1 MPIENIDD
9 SIIIKNNIP
18 KHIAIIMDGNGR
30 WAKEHSLPR
39 IAGHKEGI
47 DSVRAIT
54 KQCGDIGVKHLSLY
68 TFSSE
73 NWHRPKNEVK
83 ALMRLLLLTI
93 RREIKDLNKNNVRL
107 STIGN
112 MDDLPDDARKGME
125 EGLKITENNS
135 GLNLILALSYGGRQE
150 ILKMVQ
156 SIAIKAVKGEI
167 EPEKLSESDIINE
180 LDTAKIPD
188 PDLLIRTGGD
198 QRISNFLLWQ
208 IAYSEIYVTDTY
220 WPEFKEKELLDAVSD
235 FRIVSDVLVVLA
247 NNWMKHD

>member
-1 MPIENIDD
+1 MPIKDIED
-9 SIIIKNNIP
+9 SIINKNNIP

-30 WAKEHSLPR
+30 WAKAHSLPR

-54 KQCGDIGVKHLSLY
+54 KKCGDIGVKHLSLY

-107 STIGN
+107 TTIGN
-112 MDDLPDDARKGME
+112 MGDLPDDARKGME

-150 ILKMVQ
+150 ILKMAQ
-156 SIAIKAVKGEI
+156 SIAIKAVNGEI
-167 EPEKLSESDIINE
+167 EPEKLSEGDIINE

-188 PDLLIRTGGD
+188 PDLLIRTGGE

-220 WPEFKEKELLDAVSD
+220 WPEFREKELLDAVAD
-235 FRIVSDVLVVLA
+235 FQDRERRFGHISEQLDET
-247 NNWMKHD
+247 

>member
-1 MPIENIDD
+1 MSIKDVED
-9 SIIIKNNIP
+9 SIIDKNNIP

-30 WAKEHSLPR
+30 WAKAHSLPR

-54 KQCGDIGVKHLSLY
+54 KKCGDIGVKHLSLY

-73 NWHRPKNEVK
+73 NWSRPLKEVK
-83 ALMRLLLLTI
+83 ALMGLLLLTI

-107 STIGN
+107 TTIGN
-112 MDDLPDDARKGME
+112 MGDLPDDARKGME
-125 EGLKITENNS
+125 ESLKITENNS

-156 SIAIKAVKGEI
+156 SIARKAINGEI
-167 EPEKLSESDIINE
+167 EPEKLSESDIVNE

-208 IAYSEIYVTDTY
+208 IAYSEIYVTDIY
-220 WPEFKEKELLDAVSD
+220 WPEFREKQLLNAIAD
-235 FRIVSDVLVVLA
+235 FQDRERRFGHISEQLDET
-247 NNWMKHD
+247 

>member
-1 MPIENIDD
+1 MPIKDIEN
-9 SIIIKNNIP
+9 SNIINNNIP

-30 WAKEHSLPR
+30 WAKAHSLPR

-54 KQCGDIGVKHLSLY
+54 KKCGDIGVKHLSLY

-73 NWHRPKNEVK
+73 NWSRPIKEVK
-83 ALMRLLLLTI
+83 ALMGLLLLTI

-107 STIGN
+107 TTIGN
-112 MDDLPDDARKGME
+112 MGDLPDDARKGME

-156 SIAIKAVKGEI
+156 SIARKAVNGEI
-167 EPEKLSESDIINE
+167 EPEKLNESDIVNE
-180 LDTAKIPD
+180 LDTANIPD

-220 WPEFKEKELLDAVSD
+220 WPEFKEKELLDAVAD
-235 FRIVSDVLVVLA
+235 FQNRERRFGRISEQLDET
-247 NNWMKHD
+247 

>member
-1 MPIENIDD
+1 MPIKDIEN
-9 SIIIKNNIP
+9 SIINNNNIP

-30 WAKEHSLPR
+30 WAKAHSLPR

-54 KQCGDIGVKHLSLY
+54 KKCGDIGVKHLSLY

-73 NWHRPKNEVK
+73 NWSRPIKEVK
-83 ALMRLLLLTI
+83 ALMGLLLLTI

-107 STIGN
+107 TTIGN
-112 MDDLPDDARKGME
+112 MGDLPDDARKGME

-156 SIAIKAVKGEI
+156 SIARKAVNGEI
-167 EPEKLSESDIINE
+167 EPEKLSEGDIVKE

-220 WPEFKEKELLDAVSD
+220 WPEFKEKELLDAVAD
-235 FRIVSDVLVVLA
+235 FQDRERRFGRISEQLD
-247 NNWMKHD
+247 KT

>member
-1 MPIENIDD
+1 MPIKDIEN
-9 SIIIKNNIP
+9 SIINNNNIP

-30 WAKEHSLPR
+30 WAKAHSLPR

-54 KQCGDIGVKHLSLY
+54 KKCGDIGVKHLSLY

-73 NWHRPKNEVK
+73 NWSRPIKEVK
-83 ALMRLLLLTI
+83 ALMGLLLLTI

-107 STIGN
+107 TTIGN
-112 MDDLPDDARKGME
+112 MGDLPDDARKGME

-156 SIAIKAVKGEI
+156 SIARKAVNGEI
-167 EPEKLSESDIINE
+167 EPEKLSEGDIVNE

-220 WPEFKEKELLDAVSD
+220 WPEFKEKELLDAVAD
-235 FRIVSDVLVVLA
+235 FQDRERRFGRISEQLD
-247 NNWMKHD
+247 KT

>member
-1 MPIENIDD
+1 MPIKDIEN
-9 SIIIKNNIP
+9 SIINNNNIP

-30 WAKEHSLPR
+30 WAKAHSLPR

-54 KQCGDIGVKHLSLY
+54 KKCGDIGVKHLSLY

-73 NWHRPKNEVK
+73 NWSRPIKEVK
-83 ALMRLLLLTI
+83 ALMGLLLLTI

-107 STIGN
+107 TTIGN
-112 MDDLPDDARKGME
+112 MGDLPDDARKGME

-156 SIAIKAVKGEI
+156 SIARKAVNGEI
-167 EPEKLSESDIINE
+167 EPEKLSETDIVNE

-220 WPEFKEKELLDAVSD
+220 WPEFKEKELLDAVAD
-235 FRIVSDVLVVLA
+235 FQDRERRFGRISEQLDET
-247 NNWMKHD
+247 

>member
-1 MPIENIDD
+1 MPIKDIED
-9 SIIIKNNIP
+9 SIINKNNIP

-30 WAKEHSLPR
+30 WAKAHSLPR

-54 KQCGDIGVKHLSLY
+54 KKCGDIGVKHLSLY

-73 NWHRPKNEVK
+73 NWSRPIKEVK

-93 RREIKDLNKNNVRL
+93 RREIKDLNKNNFPL
-107 STIGN
+107 TTIGN
-112 MDDLPDDARKGME
+112 IGDLPDDARKGME

-156 SIAIKAVKGEI
+156 SIARKAINGEI
-167 EPEKLSESDIINE
+167 EPEKLSESDIVNE

-188 PDLLIRTGGD
+188 PELLIRTGGD

-220 WPEFKEKELLDAVSD
+220 WPEFKEKELLDAVAD
-235 FRIVSDVLVVLA
+235 FQDRERRFGRISEQLDET
-247 NNWMKHD
+247 

>member
-1 MPIENIDD
+1 MPIKGIED
-9 SIIIKNNIP
+9 SIIDKNNIP

-30 WAKEHSLPR
+30 WAKAHSLPR

-54 KQCGDIGVKHLSLY
+54 KKCGDIGVKHLSLY

-73 NWHRPKNEVK
+73 NWRRPKNEVK

-107 STIGN
+107 TTIGN
-112 MDDLPDDARKGME
+112 MGNLPDDARKGME

-156 SIAIKAVKGEI
+156 SIARKAVNGEL
-167 EPEKLSESDIINE
+167 EPEKLSESDIVNE

-188 PDLLIRTGGD
+188 PDLLIRTGGEL
-198 QRISNFLLWQ
+198 RISNFLLWQ
-208 IAYSEIYVTDTY
+208 IAYSEIYVTDIY
-220 WPEFKEKELLDAVSD
+220 WPEFREKELLDAVAD
-235 FRIVSDVLVVLA
+235 FQARERRFGHISEQLDET
-247 NNWMKHD
+247 

>member
-1 MPIENIDD
+1 MPIKDIEN
-9 SIIIKNNIP
+9 SIINNNNIP

-30 WAKEHSLPR
+30 WAKAHSLPR

-54 KQCGDIGVKHLSLY
+54 KKCGDIGVKHLSLY

-73 NWHRPKNEVK
+73 NWSRPLKEVK
-83 ALMRLLLLTI
+83 ALMGLLLLTI

-107 STIGN
+107 TTIGN
-112 MDDLPDDARKGME
+112 MGDLPDDARKGME

-156 SIAIKAVKGEI
+156 SIARKAINGEI
-167 EPEKLSESDIINE
+167 EPEKLSESDIVNE

-220 WPEFKEKELLDAVSD
+220 WPEFKEKELLDAVAD
-235 FRIVSDVLVVLA
+235 FQDRERRFGRISEQLDET
-247 NNWMKHD
+247 

>member
-1 MPIENIDD
+1 MSIKDVED
-9 SIIIKNNIP
+9 SIIDKNNIP

-30 WAKEHSLPR
+30 WAKVHSLPR

-47 DSVRAIT
+47 VSVRAIT
-54 KQCGDIGVKHLSLY
+54 KICGDIGVKHLSLY

-73 NWHRPKNEVK
+73 NWRRPKNEVK

-107 STIGN
+107 TTIGN
-112 MDDLPDDARKGME
+112 MGDLPDDARKGME
-125 EGLKITENNS
+125 EGLKITEKNS

-156 SIAIKAVKGEI
+156 SIARKALNGEI
-167 EPEKLSESDIINE
+167 EPEKISEDNIVNE

-188 PDLLIRTGGD
+188 PDLLIRTGGEL
-198 QRISNFLLWQ
+198 RISNFLLWQ
-208 IAYSEIYVTDTY
+208 IAYSEIYVTDIY
-220 WPEFKEKELLDAVSD
+220 WPEFREKELLDAVAEFQARERRFGHISEQLD
-235 FRIVSDVLVVLA
+235 ET
-247 NNWMKHD
+247 

>member
-1 MPIENIDD
+1 MPIKNIED
-9 SIIIKNNIP
+9 SIINKNNIP

-30 WAKEHSLPR
+30 WAKAHSLPR

-54 KQCGDIGVKHLSLY
+54 KKCGDIGVKHLSLY

-93 RREIKDLNKNNVRL
+93 RHEIKDLNKNNVRL

-150 ILKMVQ
+150 ILKMAQ
-156 SIAIKAVKGEI
+156 SIAIKAVNGEI
-167 EPEKLSESDIINE
+167 DPEKLSEGDIINE

-188 PDLLIRTGGD
+188 PDLLIRTGGE

-220 WPEFKEKELLDAVSD
+220 WPEFREKELLDAVED
-235 FRIVSDVLVVLA
+235 FQDRERRFGHISEQLDET
-247 NNWMKHD
+247 

>member
-1 MPIENIDD
+1 MPIKDIKD
-9 SIIIKNNIP
+9 SIIDKNNIP

-30 WAKEHSLPR
+30 WAKVHSLPR

-47 DSVRAIT
+47 VSVRAIT
-54 KQCGDIGVKHLSLY
+54 KICGDIGVKHLSLY

-73 NWHRPKNEVK
+73 NWRRPKNEVK

-107 STIGN
+107 TTIGN
-112 MDDLPDDARKGME
+112 MGDLPDDARKGME
-125 EGLKITENNS
+125 EGLKITEKNS

-156 SIAIKAVKGEI
+156 SIARKALNGEI
-167 EPEKLSESDIINE
+167 EPEKISEDNIVNE

-188 PDLLIRTGGD
+188 PELLIRTGGEL
-198 QRISNFLLWQ
+198 RISNFLLWQ
-208 IAYSEIYVTDTY
+208 IAYSEIYVTDIY
-220 WPEFKEKELLDAVSD
+220 WPEFREKELLDAVAEFQARERRFGHISEQLD
-235 FRIVSDVLVVLA
+235 ET
-247 NNWMKHD
+247 

>member
-1 MPIENIDD
+1 MSIKDVED
-9 SIIIKNNIP
+9 SIIDKNNIP

-30 WAKEHSLPR
+30 WAKAHSLPR

-47 DSVRAIT
+47 VSVRAIT
-54 KQCGDIGVKHLSLY
+54 KICGDIGVKHLSLY

-73 NWHRPKNEVK
+73 NWRRPKNEVK

-107 STIGN
+107 TTIGN
-112 MDDLPDDARKGME
+112 MGDLPDDARKGME
-125 EGLKITENNS
+125 EGLKITEKNS

-156 SIAIKAVKGEI
+156 SIARKALNGEI
-167 EPEKLSESDIINE
+167 EPEKISEDNIVNE

-188 PDLLIRTGGD
+188 PELLIRTGGEL
-198 QRISNFLLWQ
+198 RISNFLLWQ
-208 IAYSEIYVTDTY
+208 IAYSEIYVTDIY
-220 WPEFKEKELLDAVSD
+220 WPEFREKELLDAVAEFQARERRFGHISEQLD
-235 FRIVSDVLVVLA
+235 ET
-247 NNWMKHD
+247 

>member
-1 MPIENIDD
+1 MPIKDIED
-9 SIIIKNNIP
+9 SIINKNNIP

-30 WAKEHSLPR
+30 WAKAHSLPR

-54 KQCGDIGVKHLSLY
+54 KKCGDIGVKHLSLY

-73 NWHRPKNEVK
+73 NWRRPKKEVK

-107 STIGN
+107 TTIGN
-112 MDDLPDDARKGME
+112 MGDLPDDARKGME

-156 SIAIKAVKGEI
+156 SIARKAINGEI
-167 EPEKLSESDIINE
+167 EPEKLSEGDIVNE

-220 WPEFKEKELLDAVSD
+220 WPEFKEKELLDAVAD
-235 FRIVSDVLVVLA
+235 FQDRERRFGRISEQLDET
-247 NNWMKHD
+247 

>member
-1 MPIENIDD
+1 MPIKNIED
-9 SIIIKNNIP
+9 SIINKNNIP

-30 WAKEHSLPR
+30 WAKAHSLPR

-54 KQCGDIGVKHLSLY
+54 KKCGDIGVKHLSLY

-73 NWHRPKNEVK
+73 NWSRPIKEVK
-83 ALMRLLLLTI
+83 ALMGLLLLTI

-107 STIGN
+107 TTIGN
-112 MDDLPDDARKGME
+112 MGDLPDDARKGME

-156 SIAIKAVKGEI
+156 SIARKAVNGEI
-167 EPEKLSESDIINE
+167 EPEKLGEIDIVNE

-220 WPEFKEKELLDAVSD
+220 WPEFKEKELLDAVAD
-235 FRIVSDVLVVLA
+235 FQDRERRFGSISEQMDET
-247 NNWMKHD
+247 

>member
-1 MPIENIDD
+1 MSIKDIED
-9 SIIIKNNIP
+9 SIINKNNIP

-30 WAKEHSLPR
+30 WAKAHSLPR

-54 KQCGDIGVKHLSLY
+54 KKCGDIGVKHLSLY

-73 NWHRPKNEVK
+73 NWSRPIKEVQ
-83 ALMRLLLLTI
+83 ALMGLLLLTI

-107 STIGN
+107 TTIGN
-112 MDDLPDDARKGME
+112 MGDLPDDARKGME

-156 SIAIKAVKGEI
+156 SIARKAINGEI
-167 EPEKLSESDIINE
+167 EPEKLSESDIVNE

-220 WPEFKEKELLDAVSD
+220 WPEFKEKELLDAVAD
-235 FRIVSDVLVVLA
+235 FQDRERRFGRISEQLD
-247 NNWMKHD
+247 KT

>member
-1 MPIENIDD
+1 MPIKEIED
-9 SIIIKNNIP
+9 SIINKNNIP

-30 WAKEHSLPR
+30 WAKAHSLPR

-54 KQCGDIGVKHLSLY
+54 KKCGDIGVKHLSLY

-73 NWHRPKNEVK
+73 NWSRPIKEVK
-83 ALMRLLLLTI
+83 ALMGLLLLTI

-107 STIGN
+107 TTIGN
-112 MDDLPDDARKGME
+112 MGDLPDDARKGME

-156 SIAIKAVKGEI
+156 SIARKAINGEI
-167 EPEKLSESDIINE
+167 EPEKLSESDIVNE

-220 WPEFKEKELLDAVSD
+220 WPEFKEKELLDAVAD
-235 FRIVSDVLVVLA
+235 FQDRERRFGRISEQLDET
-247 NNWMKHD
+247 

>member
-1 MPIENIDD
+1 MPKENIED

-112 MDDLPDDARKGME
+112 MDDLPNDARKGME
-125 EGLKITENNS
+125 KGLKITEHNS

-156 SIAIKAVKGEI
+156 SISRKAVNGEI
-167 EPEKLSESDIINE
+167 KPDKLSESDIVNE
-180 LDTAKIPD
+180 LDTANIPD

-220 WPEFKEKELLDAVSD
+220 WPEFKEKELLYAVAD
-235 FRIVSDVLVVLA
+235 FQDRERRFGRISEQLDEA
-247 NNWMKHD
+247 

>member
-1 MPIENIDD
+1 MPIKNIED
-9 SIIIKNNIP
+9 SIINKNNIP

-30 WAKEHSLPR
+30 WAKAHSLPR

-47 DSVRAIT
+47 VSVRAIT
-54 KQCGDIGVKHLSLY
+54 KICGDIGVKHLSLY

-73 NWHRPKNEVK
+73 NWRRPKNEVK

-107 STIGN
+107 TTIGN
-112 MDDLPDDARKGME
+112 IGDLPDDARKGME
-125 EGLKITENNS
+125 EGLKITEKNS

-156 SIAIKAVKGEI
+156 SIARKALNGEI
-167 EPEKLSESDIINE
+167 EPEKISEDNIVNE

-188 PDLLIRTGGD
+188 PDLLIRTGGE

-208 IAYSEIYVTDTY
+208 IAYSEIYVTDIY
-220 WPEFKEKELLDAVSD
+220 WPEFREKQLLNAIAD
-235 FRIVSDVLVVLA
+235 FQDRERRFGHISEQLDET
-247 NNWMKHD
+247 

>member
-1 MPIENIDD
+1 MPIKKIED
-9 SIIIKNNIP
+9 SIINKNNIP

-30 WAKEHSLPR
+30 WAKAHSLPR

-54 KQCGDIGVKHLSLY
+54 KKCGDIGVKHLSLY

-73 NWHRPKNEVK
+73 NWSRPLKEVK
-83 ALMRLLLLTI
+83 ALMGLLLLTI

-107 STIGN
+107 TTIGN
-112 MDDLPDDARKGME
+112 MGDLPDDARKGME

-156 SIAIKAVKGEI
+156 SIARKAVNGEI
-167 EPEKLSESDIINE
+167 EPEKLSESDIVNE

-220 WPEFKEKELLDAVSD
+220 WPEFKEKELLDAVAD
-235 FRIVSDVLVVLA
+235 FQDRERRFGRISE
-247 NNWMKHD
+247 

>member
-1 MPIENIDD
+1 MSIKDVED
-9 SIIIKNNIP
+9 SIIDKNNIP

-30 WAKEHSLPR
+30 WAKAHSLPR

-47 DSVRAIT
+47 VSVRAIT
-54 KQCGDIGVKHLSLY
+54 KICGDIGVKHLSLY

-73 NWHRPKNEVK
+73 NWRRPKNEVK

-107 STIGN
+107 TTIGN
-112 MDDLPDDARKGME
+112 IGDLPDDARKGME
-125 EGLKITENNS
+125 EGLKITEKNS

-156 SIAIKAVKGEI
+156 SIARKALNGEI
-167 EPEKLSESDIINE
+167 EPEKISEDNIVNE

-188 PDLLIRTGGD
+188 PELLIRTGGEL
-198 QRISNFLLWQ
+198 RISNFLLWQ
-208 IAYSEIYVTDTY
+208 IAYSEIYVTDIY
-220 WPEFKEKELLDAVSD
+220 WPEFREKELLDAVAD
-235 FRIVSDVLVVLA
+235 FQARERRFGHISEQLDET
-247 NNWMKHD
+247 

>member
-1 MPIENIDD
+1 MDIED
-9 SIIIKNNIP
+9 SIINKNNIP

-30 WAKEHSLPR
+30 WAKAHSLPR

-54 KQCGDIGVKHLSLY
+54 KKCGDIGVKHLSLY

-73 NWHRPKNEVK
+73 NWSRPIKEVK
-83 ALMRLLLLTI
+83 ALMGLLLLTI

-107 STIGN
+107 TTIGN
-112 MDDLPDDARKGME
+112 MGDLPDDARKGME

-156 SIAIKAVKGEI
+156 SIARKAINGEI
-167 EPEKLSESDIINE
+167 EPEKLSEGDIVNE

-220 WPEFKEKELLDAVSD
+220 WPEFKEKELLDAVAD
-235 FRIVSDVLVVLA
+235 FQDRERRFGRISEQLDET
-247 NNWMKHD
+247 